1 MTDLDNRIRTALSA
15 DDEAF
20 LNSLEKERGLF
31 AQIGESFRGP
41 MRFMTIVAN
50 VAVLIATA
58 IGLWS
63 VWKMFDADTTRGLIL
78 WAAAAWAAWTMQI
91 GLKQW
96 IWSRIQTLSVLR
108 ELKRLELRLARIEER
123 TNP

>member
-20 LNSLEKERGLF
+20 LNSLAKERGLF

>member
-50 VAVLIATA
+50 VAVLMGDWTRPDPGISRFLEKHGRAGVPLYIYYAPGAEPVVLPQILTVATLTDLVN
-58 IGLWS
+58 GS
-63 VWKMFDADTTRGLIL
+63 VQSAMADKSL
-78 WAAAAWAAWTMQI
+78 
-91 GLKQW
+91 
-96 IWSRIQTLSVLR
+96 
-108 ELKRLELRLARIEER
+108 
-123 TNP
+123 

>member
-31 AQIGESFRGP
+31 SQIGESFRGP